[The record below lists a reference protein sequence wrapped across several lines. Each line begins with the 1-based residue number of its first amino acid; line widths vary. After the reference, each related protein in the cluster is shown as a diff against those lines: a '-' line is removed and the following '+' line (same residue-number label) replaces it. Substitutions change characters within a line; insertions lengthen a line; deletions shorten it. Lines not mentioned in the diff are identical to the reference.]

1 MRMRFPAL
9 LGMILLI
16 APAFVS
22 AENPPSKSKAT
33 IVFDTSEA
41 PEMADFAKRA
51 QAVADEWY
59 PKIIEKLP
67 SSGFIP
73 ADQVSVIFTQ
83 DYTGV
88 AATSGDRITCSVKYF
103 SSHPND
109 VGAIVHELTH
119 VVQAYK
125 KPGTPGWL
133 IEGIADY
140 IRWFNYEPLRVRPH
154 PKADKARYD
163 ASYQTTAA
171 FLDWA
176 SRKYDKDLVVKLNA
190 AAREGRYSEGL
201 WKEITGKSVQDL
213 GHEWKESL
221 AETK

>member
-1 MRMRFPAL
+1 MN
-9 LGMILLI
+9 ILI
-16 APAFVS
+16 ALTLACMIRQGAVASAQSPPAKP
-22 AENPPSKSKAT
+22 AAT

-41 PEMADFAKRA
+41 PEMADFARKA
-51 QAVADEWY
+51 QVAADEWY
-59 PKIIEKLP
+59 PRIVEKLP
-67 SSGFIP
+67 SPNFVP
-73 ADQVSVIFTQ
+73 ADHISVVFKP
-83 DYTGV
+83 DYKGV
-88 AATSGDRITCSVKYF
+88 AATSGDRITCSVKWF
-103 SSHPND
+103 TSHPDD

-140 IRWFNYEPLRVRPH
+140 IRWFNYEPISARPH

-163 ASYQTTAA
+163 ASYRTTAA

-176 SRKYDKDLVVKLNA
+176 SRTYDKDLVAKLNA
-190 AAREGRYSEGL
+190 AAREGRYSENV
-201 WKEITGKSVQDL
+201 WKEITGKTVQDL

-221 AETK
+221 AEKKQ